1 VAEDLTEAT
10 AGKPAAKR
18 PAKKAATARTRK
30 PTAS

>member
-10 AGKPAAKR
+10 ASKPAAKK
-18 PAKKAATARTRK
+18 PAKKPASARTRK